1 MFFVKRMVIEHT
13 HYFNLSNNNF
23 IIKLHSGDERVFK
36 EIFKKYYLPVRSFAW
51 RFVKDND
58 IAEDIV
64 QECFSV
70 LWEKM
75 EQEGGEI
82 VNIRSYLYTMVRN
95 RSLDWLKQSSM
106 FDTSL
111 SPSDLEDRLLEED
124 VEERT
129 IMEAR
134 IWTAIDSL
142 PDRCREVF
150 LLNKRDGMKY
160 KDIADKFHIS
170 VHTVDNHIQKALRL
184 IREGAYKVYTFFFG

>member
-1 MFFVKRMVIEHT
+1 MLVCHT
-13 HYFNLSNNNF
+13 LCSRYRC
-23 IIKLHSGDERVFK
+23 SGRCGTRVLF
-36 EIFKKYYLPVRSFAW
+36 
-51 RFVKDND
+51 
-58 IAEDIV
+58 
-64 QECFSV
+64 CSV
-70 LWEKM
+70 GKT

-82 VNIRSYLYTMVRN
+82 ANVRSYLYMMVRN
-95 RSLDWLKQSSM
+95 RSLDWLKQNSM
-106 FDTSL
+106 FDTTL
-111 SPSDLEDRLLEED
+111 SPSDLEDRLPEEE

-129 IMEAR
+129 VMEAR

-184 IREGAYKVYTFFFG
+184 IREGAYKVYTFFSAKISLLAIVNFSICTVLSMKLKIEEV

>member
-1 MFFVKRMVIEHT
+1 LYAI
-13 HYFNLSNNNF
+13 HY
-23 IIKLHSGDERVFK
+23 IHDVD
-36 EIFKKYYLPVRSFAW
+36 A
-51 RFVKDND
+51 
-58 IAEDIV
+58 AEDIV

-111 SPSDLEDRLLEED
+111 SPSDLEDRLPEED

-129 IMEAR
+129 TLFQPVKATVSDHR
-134 IWTAIDSL
+134 IEVRPNINDL
-142 PDRCREVF
+142 PTF
-150 LLNKRDGMKY
+150 LFHFFPQNRKTLLH
-160 KDIADKFHIS
+160 DIFSCIYI
-170 VHTVDNHIQKALRL
+170 VNI
-184 IREGAYKVYTFFFG
+184 VYGVQA